1 MKAYL
6 IDPEK
11 EEVTEVDYS
20 GDYKDIYKIIDCST
34 FEIVGI
40 TPKGDGIYVDEEGLY
55 ADRKHLW
62 SFKGIL
68 FNNHLFN
75 LINKG
80 LVLGSN
86 IVGDTI
92 EPDLSLEEV
101 RERVVWD
108 W

>member
-11 EEVTEVDYS
+11 KEVTEVEYS

>member
-11 EEVTEVDYS
+11 QEVTEVEYS
-20 GDYKDIYKIIDCST
+20 GDYKDIYKLIDCST

-55 ADRKHLW
+55 AEKKHLW

-68 FNNHLFN
+68 FENHLFN
-75 LINKG
+75 LSNKG

-92 EPDLSLEEV
+92 QSDFSLEEIK
-101 RERVVWD
+101 ERVVWH

>member
-11 EEVTEVDYS
+11 QEVTEVEYS
-20 GDYKDIYKIIDCST
+20 GDYKDIYKLIDCST

-55 ADRKHLW
+55 AEKKHLW

-68 FNNHLFN
+68 FKNHLFN

-80 LVLGSN
+80 LVLSSN

-92 EPDLSLEEV
+92 ESDFSLEEIK
-101 RERVVWD
+101 ERVVWH

>member
-6 IDPEK
+6 IDTEK
-11 EEVTEVDYS
+11 KEVTEVEYS

>member
-11 EEVTEVDYS
+11 KEVTEVEYS
-20 GDYKDIYKIIDCST
+20 GDYKDIYKLIDCST

-55 ADRKHLW
+55 AEKKHLW

-86 IVGDTI
+86 IDGDTI
-92 EPDLSLEEV
+92 ESDLSLEKVKEK
-101 RERVVWD
+101 VVWH

>member
-11 EEVTEVDYS
+11 KEVTEVEYS
-20 GDYKDIYKIIDCST
+20 GDYKDIYRLIDCST

>member
-11 EEVTEVDYS
+11 QEVTEVEYS

>member
-11 EEVTEVDYS
+11 KEVTEVEYS
-20 GDYKDIYKIIDCST
+20 GDYKDIYKLIDCST
-34 FEIVGI
+34 FEIGI

-55 ADRKHLW
+55 AEKKHLW

>member
-6 IDPEK
+6 INPEK
-11 EEVTEVDYS
+11 QEVTEVEYS
-20 GDYKDIYKIIDCST
+20 GDYKDIYKLIGCST

-55 ADRKHLW
+55 AENKHLW

-68 FNNHLFN
+68 FKNHMFN

-80 LVLGSN
+80 LVLGTN

-92 EPDLSLEEV
+92 KADLSLEEIK
-101 RERVVWD
+101 ERVVWH

>member
-11 EEVTEVDYS
+11 QEVTEVEYS
-20 GDYKDIYKIIDCST
+20 GYYKDIYKLIDCST

-55 ADRKHLW
+55 AEKKHLW
-62 SFKGIL
+62 SFKGVL
-68 FNNHLFN
+68 FKNHLFN
-75 LINKG
+75 LVNKG

-92 EPDLSLEEV
+92 ESDFSLEEIK
-101 RERVVWD
+101 ERVVWH

>member
-6 IDPEK
+6 INPEK
-11 EEVTEVDYS
+11 QEVTEVEYS
-20 GDYKDIYKIIDCST
+20 GDYKDIYKLIDCST

-55 ADRKHLW
+55 AENKHLW

-68 FNNHLFN
+68 FKNHLFN

-92 EPDLSLEEV
+92 ESDFSLEEIKK
-101 RERVVWD
+101 RVVLHW
-108 W
+108 

>member
-11 EEVTEVDYS
+11 QEGTEVEDS
-20 GDYKDIYKIIDCST
+20 GDYKDIYKLIDCST

-55 ADRKHLW
+55 AEKKHLW

-68 FNNHLFN
+68 FNNHMFN

-92 EPDLSLEEV
+92 ESDLSLEEIK
-101 RERVVWD
+101 ERVVWH